1 MKDIAKEKRMLL
13 IVDPQIDF
21 ITGSLPV
28 PGAEDAM
35 NALALYLQE
44 YGHLYGHIFITC
56 DRHHLSHSSFKEY
69 GGKWPPHFMDAPT
82 TSSKQFAN

>member
-44 YGHLYGHIFITC
+44 YGHLYGGNAI
-56 DRHHLSHSSFKEY
+56 RQLSDFLNYINPDH
-69 GGKWPPHFMDAPT
+69 
-82 TSSKQFAN
+82 ANASGLK

>member
-1 MKDIAKEKRMLL
+1 MLL